1 VTRFISRRAITCSW
15 TSLLVLALVAGCRN
29 GKIPDPNDPP
39 VGQIISGPV
48 LASNVQDVMNNLDD
62 RAFRGEITPQ
72 QRDEMLQRVV
82 KQMLKGV
89 DVPDIPEGEAWQFGD
104 AYRIAGDWETAK
116 ILYEKAV
123 KRAKSKDRIVNDKLR
138 LARALAHL
146 GEVDKA
152 IATARSTFDS
162 GAKDKGPILMSVLY
176 EIVPEGQGKGKDMAL
191 AKLIED
197 AIPQHKA
204 TIVDPNSE
212 AGKAFLLARPLHEH
226 KAWIKVAQLYQGIGR
241 EDLARKAIVS
251 DEADR
256 VNRAD
261 L

>member
-1 VTRFISRRAITCSW
+1 M
-15 TSLLVLALVAGCRN
+15 LVAGCSN

-39 VGQIISGPV
+39 VGQTISGTV
-48 LASNVQDVMNNLDD
+48 LLANVQDVMNNLDE
-62 RAFRGEITPQ
+62 RTFRREITPV

-82 KQMLKGV
+82 KQMLKDV
-89 DVPDIPEGEAWQFGD
+89 DVPDVPEEEAWQFGD

-116 ILYEKAV
+116 VLYERAV

-138 LARALAHL
+138 LARAQAHL
-146 GEVDKA
+146 GPVEKA

-191 AKLIED
+191 AKLLED

-204 TIVDPNSE
+204 TIVDPRSE
-212 AGKAFLLARPLHEH
+212 AGKAFLLARPLHVH
-226 KAWIKVAQLYQGIGR
+226 KAWIKIAQLYQAAGR
-241 EDLARKAIVS
+241 EDLARKAILA

-256 VNRAD
+256 LDRAD